1 MRHEDKLPVLL
12 QTVQS
17 APHRNAA
24 QPVAPAW
31 RAGTGVEATRQ
42 QGRGRACVAA
52 GAVAP
57 PAEETPRD
65 PLARRIAALH
75 LPTLAMDRYLR
86 HRDRTGTPVPQDLP
100 LALAV
105 DGPHGPVLHATNRA
119 ARLAGMRL
127 GERVVDMRALCP
139 ELQVEFADTAGDRAM
154 LARLMLWCRRWCP
167 WTALDG
173 DTGLVMDTTGSDHL
187 WGGEAAMLRDIEEK
201 FSLMGLSCDLAIAP
215 THGAAWALS
224 RHGGLRETCQ
234 GPELAQRMAPL
245 PVAALRLTPDTV
257 LLLQRLGLKTVG
269 DLAAVPRRA
278 LARRFARA
286 ALPQNPLMRLDQ
298 MMGRLAEPVQS
309 PDDPPRFAVQS
320 RLPEPVVD
328 PEPLLPELAREL
340 CAGLA
345 AEGMGAR
352 RVTLTLYRT
361 DGEVAALSVA
371 TARASR
377 AADHLLRLFEGR
389 LERLDPGFG
398 FDLVTLEA
406 SVVEQLDMVQTRI
419 DGHVDQDTELAR
431 LIDRLSARFG
441 AERITRPAPKDSL
454 IPERRERWQS
464 AMVPAAEA
472 LAPPRSPRPLRLLDP
487 PEEIRVLYAVPDGPP
502 VQFVWRRLT
511 HKITRF
517 AGPERIAPEWWA
529 ERPTARLRDYYR
541 IETQHGRRYW
551 LFREGLADDGRGGA
565 PRWFLHGVF
574 A

>member
-1 MRHEDKLPVLL
+1 VSP
-12 QTVQS
+12 QAQS
-17 APHRNAA
+17 PR
-24 QPVAPAW
+24 P
-31 RAGTGVEATRQ
+31 RTR
-42 QGRGRACVAA
+42 RL
-52 GAVAP
+52 AP
-57 PAEETPRD
+57 PADETPRD
-65 PLARRIAALH
+65 PLARRITALH
-75 LPTLAMDRYLR
+75 LPGLAMERYLR
-86 HRDRTGTPVPQDLP
+86 HRDRQGEPVPDDLP

-201 FSLMGLSCDLAIAP
+201 FALMGLSCDLATAP

-224 RHGGLRETCQ
+224 RHGGLRETC
-234 GPELAQRMAPL
+234 PAAELAPRMAPL
-245 PVAALRLTPDTV
+245 PVAALRLEADTV
-257 LLLQRLGLKTVG
+257 LLLHRLGLKTVG

-286 ALPQNPLMRLDQ
+286 PLAQNPLMRLDQ

-320 RLPEPVVD
+320 RLPEPVSD
-328 PEPLLPELAREL
+328 PEPLLPGMAQDL

-345 AEGMGAR
+345 AAGMGAR
-352 RVTLTLYRT
+352 RVTLHLYRT
-361 DGEVAALSVA
+361 DGEVASLSVA

-406 SVVEQLDMVQTRI
+406 SVAERLDTVQTRI
-419 DGHVDQDTELAR
+419 DGHVDSDTELAR
-431 LIDRLSARFG
+431 LVDRLSARFG
-441 AERITRPAPKDSL
+441 ADRITRPAPRDSHV
-454 IPERRERWQS
+454 PERRERWQS
-464 AMVPAAEA
+464 AMAPAAGAPEA
-472 LAPPRSPRPLRLLDP
+472 PRSPRPLRLLDP

-511 HKITRF
+511 HKVTRF

-529 ERPTARLRDYYR
+529 DRPTARLRDYYR
-541 IETQHGRRYW
+541 VETQHGRRYW

-565 PRWFLHGVF
+565 PRWVLHGVF

>member
-1 MRHEDKLPVLL
+1 MRHEDRLPVLL
-12 QTVQS
+12 HRVQD
-17 APHRNAA
+17 APPPA
-24 QPVAPAW
+24 APAW
-31 RAGTGVEATRQ
+31 RAGTEVDRTRR
-42 QGRGRACVAA
+42 QGRGRAGVAA

-57 PAEETPRD
+57 PADERPRD

-75 LPTLAMDRYLR
+75 LPGLAMERYLR
-86 HRDRTGTPVPQDLP
+86 HRDRQGDPVPDDLP

-105 DGPHGPVLHATNRA
+105 DGPHGPVLHAANRA

-139 ELQVEFADTAGDRAM
+139 ELQVEFADTSGDWAM

-201 FSLMGLSCDLAIAP
+201 FALMGLSCDLATAP

-224 RHGGLRETCQ
+224 RHGGLRETC
-234 GPELAQRMAPL
+234 PAAELAPRMAPL
-245 PVAALRLTPDTV
+245 PVAALRLEADTV
-257 LLLQRLGLKTVG
+257 LLLHRLGLKTVG

-286 ALPQNPLMRLDQ
+286 ELPRNPLMRLDQ

-320 RLPEPVVD
+320 RLPEPVSD
-328 PEPLLPELAREL
+328 PEPLLPGMAQDL

-345 AEGMGAR
+345 AAGMGAR
-352 RVTLTLYRT
+352 RVTLQLYRT
-361 DGEVAALSVA
+361 DGEVASLSVA

-406 SVVEQLDMVQTRI
+406 SVAERLDTVQTRI
-419 DGHVDQDTELAR
+419 DGHVDSDTELAR
-431 LIDRLSARFG
+431 LVDRLSARFG
-441 AERITRPAPKDSL
+441 ADRITRPAPRDSHV
-454 IPERRERWQS
+454 PERRERWQS
-464 AMVPAAEA
+464 AMAPAARAPEA
-472 LAPPRSPRPLRLLDP
+472 PRSPRPLRLLDP

-511 HKITRF
+511 HKVTRF

-529 ERPTARLRDYYR
+529 DRPTARLRDYYR
-541 IETQHGRRYW
+541 VETHHGRRYW
-551 LFREGLADDGRGGA
+551 LFREGMADDGRGGA
-565 PRWFLHGVF
+565 PRWVLHGVF
-574 A
+574 S

>member
-12 QTVQS
+12 QTALSDPRQTG
-17 APHRNAA
+17 A

-31 RAGTGVEATRQ
+31 RAGTDMDRARQ
-42 QGRGRACVAA
+42 QGRGRAGVAA
-52 GAVAP
+52 GAVALP
-57 PAEETPRD
+57 TDGLPRD
-65 PLARRIAALH
+65 PLARRITALH
-75 LPTLAMDRYLR
+75 FPTLAMDRYLR
-86 HRDRTGTPVPQDLP
+86 QRDRMGNPVPDDLP

-105 DGPHGPVLHATNRA
+105 DGPHGPILHATNRA

-139 ELQVEFADTAGDRAM
+139 DLQVEFADIAGDRAM

-173 DTGLVMDTTGSDHL
+173 ETGLVMDSTGSDHL

-201 FSLMGLSCDLAIAP
+201 FALMGLSCDPAIAP

-224 RHGGLRETCQ
+224 RHGGLRETCH

-245 PVAALRLTPDTV
+245 PVAALRLAPDTV

-286 ALPQNPLMRLDQ
+286 PLGQNPLMRLDQ

-320 RLPEPVVD
+320 RLPEPVMD
-328 PEPLLPELAREL
+328 PDPHLPALAQDL

-377 AADHLLRLFEGR
+377 DAAHLLRLFEGR

-398 FDLVTLEA
+398 FDLITLEA
-406 SVVEQLDMVQTRI
+406 SVVEALDMVQTRI
-419 DGHVDQDTELAR
+419 DGHVDGETELAR

-441 AERITRPAPKDSL
+441 ADRITRPAPKDSH

-464 AMVPAAEA
+464 AMVPAAGA
-472 LAPPRSPRPLRLLDP
+472 LAPPRRPRPLRLLDP
-487 PEEIRVLYAVPDGPP
+487 PEEIRVLYAVPEGPP
-502 VQFVWRRLT
+502 VQFTWRRLA
-511 HKITRF
+511 HKVTRF

-529 ERPTARLRDYYR
+529 DRPSARLRDYYR

-551 LFREGLADDGRGGA
+551 LYREGLAGDGRGGP